1 MYYIMCKCCVFIKY
15 LLFIEYFQ
23 QDKSKDL
30 DVLISYFE
38 HLSRKHWSWTPTTA
52 EYQELKTLL
61 KGDPILV
68 NNTTAEIHEIQPRK
82 HKKRN
87 SPDQRK
93 PRLHDI
99 SNHNYNLRSR
109 KKKDF
114 SK

>member
-1 MYYIMCKCCVFIKY
+1 MQIICSIKHS
-15 LLFIEYFQ
+15 LLIEYFQ

-52 EYQELKTLL
+52 EYQELKILL
-61 KGDPILV
+61 KGDSIPV

-82 HKKRN
+82 RKKRN
-87 SPDQRK
+87 SPDQRSRRK

-109 KKKDF
+109 KKEGY
-114 SK
+114 